1 MTSGHW
7 SKTGLT
13 LLLLVV
19 CLIAVNVIA
28 FFLPVRLDVTE
39 DRLYTIAKGTRSVL
53 EGLQDPVR
61 IKFYF
66 SRSSAEL
73 TPNLK
78 TYAQRVQE
86 LLGEIEV
93 VSGGKVTLE
102 VFDPKPD
109 SDEEDWAQKYGI
121 SPITLP
127 SGTPVYFGAVVMV
140 LDQEVALPFFDP
152 RRERFLEYDLT
163 LAIHKASLT
172 QAEKVGI
179 LSTLNLQ
186 GGPPLMQGQP
196 PSEKWAF
203 LTELEK
209 IVNVEILDVGVE
221 EIAEDI
227 SVLLVIHPKGFA
239 DRTRYALDQYV
250 LHGGRIILL
259 LDSNSRADAM
269 SPMNRMGRPPILQSR
284 LPGLLD
290 AWSIGYEPEEVVGD
304 FQYATQVN
312 TQAGVLRFPIWL
324 SLTSAALVQ
333 DHPLTTQLESLLF
346 VEGGSVTKAEGSSAE
361 VTPLLTTTKDS
372 GTLNATFL
380 RSMQPQQLIR
390 DLKPDEQEHILM
402 ALFTDT
408 FKTAFPEGRPPKEP
422 TEGEDTAPDTP
433 MKREH
438 LAEAKQRNSILVIT
452 DTDFLSDSFSVQKLS
467 FLGKTIV
474 QPTNDNLNLMLNAVE
489 YLSGSEALM
498 SIRSRGQF
506 SRPFTR
512 LLAMQRDAQIKYQA
526 EEQLLLAKLEEVQ
539 KRLSSLQQRI
549 GKSGRKEVILP
560 PEVQEEIRKFR
571 DEERQT
577 RRKLREVRK
586 ILRQDIESLGHTLF
600 VLNLVAIPFLVGV
613 FGIISYQ
620 RRIPGRR
627 RA

>member
-13 LLLLVV
+13 LILLLV

-39 DRLYTIAKGTRSVL
+39 DRLYTIAEGTHSVL
-53 EGLQDPVR
+53 DGLQDPVR

-66 SRSSAEL
+66 SRSSTEL
-73 TPNLK
+73 PPNLK
-78 TYAQRVQE
+78 IYAQRVQE
-86 LLGEIEV
+86 LLEEIEV
-93 VSGGKVTLE
+93 ISGGSVTLE

-121 SPITLP
+121 SPVTLP
-127 SGTPVYFGAVVMV
+127 SGTLVYFGAVVMV
-140 LDQEVALPFFDP
+140 LDQEVALPFFDQ

-163 LAIHKASLT
+163 LAIHKAALT
-172 QAEKVGI
+172 QAEKIGI
-179 LSTLNLQ
+179 LSSLNLQ
-186 GGPPLMQGQP
+186 GGPPIMQGQ

-209 IVNVEILDVGVE
+209 LVNIEMLDVEVE
-221 EIAEDI
+221 EIPEDI
-227 SVLLVIHPKGFA
+227 SLLLVMHPKDFA

-269 SPMNRMGRPPILQSR
+269 SPMNRMGRQPLLQSR
-284 LPGLLD
+284 LPGLLE
-290 AWSIGYEPEEVVGD
+290 AWGIAYEPEKVVGD

-312 TQAGVLRFPIWL
+312 TQAGVLRYPIWL
-324 SLTSAALVQ
+324 SIPSAALVQ

-346 VEGGSVTKAEGSSAE
+346 VEGGSVAKAEGSSVE
-361 VTPLLTTTKDS
+361 VTPLLTTTKHS
-372 GTLNATFL
+372 GTLDAMSLSF
-380 RSMQPQQLIR
+380 MPPQQLIR
-390 DLKPDEQEHILM
+390 NLKPDQQKRMLM
-402 ALFTDT
+402 ALFSDT
-408 FKTAFPEGRPPKEP
+408 FKTAFPQGRPPQES
-422 TEGEDTAPDTP
+422 TEGEDTTPDTP

-438 LAEAKQRNSILVIT
+438 LAEAKERNSILVIT
-452 DTDFLSDSFSVQKLS
+452 DTDFLTDSFSVQKMN
-467 FLGKTIV
+467 FLGKTII

-506 SRPFTR
+506 NRPFTR
-512 LLAMQRDAQIKYQA
+512 LLAMQHDAQIKYQA

-539 KRLSSLQQRI
+539 KRLNNLQQRI
-549 GKSGRKEVILP
+549 DRSGRKEVILP
-560 PEVQEEIRKFR
+560 PEVQEEIRQFR

-586 ILRQDIESLGHTLF
+586 ILRQDIESLGNTLF

-620 RRIPGRR
+620 RRISGRH

>member
-1 MTSGHW
+1 MTPGHW

-13 LLLLVV
+13 LLLLLV

-53 EGLQDPVR
+53 DGLQDPVR
-61 IKFYF
+61 IKYYF
-66 SRSSAEL
+66 SRSSPEL

-86 LLGEIEV
+86 LLEEIEA
-93 VSGGKVTLE
+93 VSGGSVTVE

-121 SPITLP
+121 TPVTLP

-163 LAIHKASLT
+163 LAIHKAALT
-172 QAEKVGI
+172 QAEKVGL
-179 LSTLNLQ
+179 LSSLNLQ
-186 GGPPLMQGQP
+186 GGPPVMQGQP
-196 PSEKWAF
+196 PMEKWAF
-203 LTELEK
+203 VTELEK
-209 IVNVEILDVGVE
+209 IVNVEVLETTVE
-221 EIAEDI
+221 EIPEDI
-227 SVLLVIHPKGFA
+227 SLLLVIHPKGFS
-239 DRTRYALDQYV
+239 DRARYALDQYV
-250 LHGGRIILL
+250 LHGGRVILL
-259 LDSNSRADAM
+259 LDSNSRADGM
-269 SPMNRMGRPPILQSR
+269 SPMNRMSQQPIMQSR
-284 LPGLLD
+284 LPGLLE
-290 AWSIGYEPEEVVGD
+290 AWGIAYEPEKVVGD

-312 TQAGVLRFPIWL
+312 TQVGVLRFPVWMSI
-324 SLTSAALVQ
+324 TKDALVQ

-346 VEGGSVTKAEGSSAE
+346 VEGGSVAKAEGSSVE
-361 VTPLLTTTKDS
+361 VTPLLKTTKDS
-372 GTLNATFL
+372 GTLDAMTL
-380 RSMQPQQLIR
+380 RYVQPQQLIR
-390 DLKPDEQEHILM
+390 DLKPDQQERLLM

-422 TEGEDTAPDTP
+422 KQGEDATPDVP

-438 LAEAKQRNSILVIT
+438 LAEAKARNSILVIT
-452 DTDFLSDSFSVQKLS
+452 DSDFLSDSFSVQKMN
-467 FLGKTIV
+467 FLGKTII

-539 KRLSSLQQRI
+539 KRLSSLQQRT

-560 PEVQEEIRKFR
+560 PEVQEEIRQFR

-586 ILRQDIESLGHTLF
+586 ILRQDIESLGNTLF
-600 VLNLVAIPFLVGV
+600 LLNLVAVPLLIGV
-613 FGIISYQ
+613 FGIVSYR
-620 RRIPGRR
+620 RRISGRR
-627 RA
+627 A

>member
-7 SKTGLT
+7 FKTGLT
-13 LLLLVV
+13 LLLLFV

-53 EGLQDPVR
+53 DGLEDSVR

-66 SRSSAEL
+66 SRSSTEL
-73 TPNLK
+73 TSNLK
-78 TYAQRVQE
+78 TYAQHVQE
-86 LLGEIEV
+86 LLEEIEAI
-93 VSGGKVTLE
+93 SGGNVTVE

-121 SPITLP
+121 SPVTLP
-127 SGTPVYFGAVVMV
+127 SGTPLYFGAVILV

-179 LSTLNLQ
+179 LSSLNLQ
-186 GGPPLMQGQP
+186 GGPPIMPGQP
-196 PSEKWAF
+196 PSEKWTF

-209 IVNVEILDVGVE
+209 IVNVEVLDVGVE
-221 EIAEDI
+221 EIPEDI
-227 SVLLVIHPKGFA
+227 SLLLVIHPKGFA

-250 LHGGRIILL
+250 LHGGRLILL
-259 LDSNSRADAM
+259 LDSNARVDAM
-269 SPMNRMGRPPILQSR
+269 SPMNRMGQQPILQSR

-290 AWSIGYEPEEVVGD
+290 AWGIAYDPEKVVGD

-312 TQAGVLRFPIWL
+312 TQAGVLRFPVWL
-324 SLTSAALVQ
+324 SFTRAALVQ

-346 VEGGSVTKAEGSSAE
+346 VEGGSVAKAEGSSVE
-361 VTPLLTTTKDS
+361 VIPLLTTTKDS
-372 GTLNATFL
+372 GTLDAVSL
-380 RSMQPQQLIR
+380 RYLQPQQLIR
-390 DLKPDEQEHILM
+390 DLKPDQQERMLM
-402 ALFTDT
+402 ALFSDT
-408 FKTAFPEGRPPKEP
+408 FKTAFPEGQPPKEP
-422 TEGEDTAPDTP
+422 TEREDTPPDVP
-433 MKREH
+433 RKREH
-438 LAEAKQRNSILVIT
+438 LAEAKEHNSILVIT
-452 DTDFLSDSFSVQKLS
+452 DVDFLTDSFSVQKMN

-512 LLAMQRDAQIKYQA
+512 LLAMQRDAQLKYQA

-539 KRLSSLQQRI
+539 NRLSSLQQRT

-560 PEVQEEIRKFR
+560 PEVQEEIRQFR

-586 ILRQDIESLGHTLF
+586 ILRQDIESLGNTLF
-600 VLNLVAIPFLVGV
+600 VLNLVAVPLLIGV
-613 FGIISYQ
+613 FGIISYR
-620 RRIPGRR
+620 RRISGRHR
-627 RA
+627 T